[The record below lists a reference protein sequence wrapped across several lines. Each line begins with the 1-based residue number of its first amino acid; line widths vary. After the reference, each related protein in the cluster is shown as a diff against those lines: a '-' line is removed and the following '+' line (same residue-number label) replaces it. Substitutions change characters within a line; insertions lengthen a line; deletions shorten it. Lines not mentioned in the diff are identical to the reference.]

1 MRYTGGPMTGPF
13 HLVSFGE
20 GMVRFCPPGFGRL
33 EVATSLEMQP
43 GGAELNTAVGFA
55 RLGEAPGL
63 RAAWVSRLPRNGLGR
78 FLAGKAREHGV
89 VTDHIVWDDDPD
101 ARCGTYFLEE
111 GAAPRASSVLYDRI
125 NSACARLRPEEV
137 DWPALLAGTRYFLVT
152 GITPAISQG
161 CLEATRQAMGAARAA
176 GAQVVFDPNFR
187 SKLWTARAAKAVYL
201 ELAPLVDILS
211 CPAEGLRLFYDVQ
224 EDDPAPAALERFDLR
239 AVVMTSRTELG
250 MWRNRVG
257 ATVVARAP
265 DGGVETHCDREREVE
280 IVDRLGA
287 GDAFLSGFLY
297 GLLTD
302 VQGALAG
309 AGAAPDW
316 ARATAYGGA
325 SAALK
330 HTIRGDFPILT
341 AAEVRQEIEAPAHRV
356 QR

>member
-1 MRYTGGPMTGPF
+1 MPPPF

-20 GMVRFCPPGFGRL
+20 AMVRLCPPGFGRL

-43 GGAELNTAVGFA
+43 GGAELNTAVGLV

-63 RAAWVSRLPRNGLGR
+63 SAAWVSRLPRNGLGR
-78 FLAGKAREHGV
+78 FIAGRAREHGV
-89 VTDHIVWDDDPD
+89 TTDHIVWDDDPD

-137 DWPALLAGTRYFLVT
+137 DWPALLAGARYFLVT
-152 GITPAISQG
+152 GITPALSRG
-161 CLEATRQAMGAARAA
+161 CLDATRQAIRAARDA

-187 SKLWTARAAKAVYL
+187 SKLWSVAAARAVFL
-201 ELAPLVDILS
+201 ELAPLVDVLS
-211 CPAEGLRLFYDVQ
+211 CTAEGLRLFYDVR
-224 EDDPAPAALERFDLR
+224 EDDPAPVALERFDLR

-257 ATVVARAP
+257 ATVVARGAA
-265 DGGVETHCDREREVE
+265 GGVEIHRDREREVE

-302 VQGALAG
+302 AQGALVP

-325 SAALK
+325 AAALK
-330 HTIRGDFPILT
+330 HSIRGDFPILT
-341 AAEVRQEIEAPAHRV
+341 APEVRQEIESPALRV